1 MAAESGARRYCARHF
16 SAAEIARIRELIA
29 ARPDA
34 TRAELSRIV
43 CTELGWMRA
52 DGGSKAM
59 SCRVAMLRMHRD
71 GLIELP
77 PPRNGNNNGK
87 PYQRRTPQGEPGT
100 PICATSPRHL
110 GPLTLHAVT
119 GRRDSHLHNEY
130 LDRYHYLGYQP
141 LPGAQ
146 LRYFVHAGDRLVAL
160 LGFGAAAWT
169 TRPRDRFIGW
179 TPSQRQQH
187 LHRVVNNARFLILPW
202 VECKNLASAI
212 LARAA
217 RTVPGDWEAHYGYR
231 PVLFETFVEQPRFRG
246 IAYQAANWICVGT
259 TQGRGKL
266 DVHHQH
272 RLPKKRV
279 WVYPL
284 ERRFRQ
290 ALCQ

>member
-1 MAAESGARRYCARHF
+1 MAEPGARRYCARHF

-43 CTELGWMRA
+43 CAELDWMRP

-59 SCRVAMLRMHRD
+59 SCRVAMLRMQRD

-87 PYQRRTPQGEPGT
+87 PYQRRTPQGEPGA
-100 PICATSPRHL
+100 PIRATSPRHL

-119 GRRDSHLHNEY
+119 GRRDSHRHNEY

-146 LRYFVHAGDRLVAL
+146 LRYFVQAGDRLVAL

-169 TRPRDRFIGW
+169 TRPRDHFIGW
-179 TPSQRQQH
+179 TPSQRQQR

-217 RTVPGDWEAHYGYR
+217 RSVPGDWEAHYGYR

-272 RLPKKRV
+272 RLPKKSV

-284 ERRFRQ
+284 DHRFRQ